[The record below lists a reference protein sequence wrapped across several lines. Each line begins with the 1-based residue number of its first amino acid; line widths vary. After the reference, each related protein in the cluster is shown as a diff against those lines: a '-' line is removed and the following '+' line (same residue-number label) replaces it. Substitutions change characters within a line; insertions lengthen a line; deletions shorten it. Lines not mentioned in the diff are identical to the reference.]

1 MKSELESATE
11 IIKILQ
17 EELHIANA
25 TERNGPGVSDIH
37 IQEQKPRKWSRKS
50 VNHAMK
56 DKRVVECSQ
65 KSTVITNNSCEPQWN
80 NR

>member
-11 IIKILQ
+11 IIKILK
-17 EELHIANA
+17 EELHKANA
-25 TERNGPGVSDIH
+25 AERNGPGVSDLH
-37 IQEQKPRKWSRKS
+37 IQEQPPRKWSRES

-56 DKRVVECSQ
+56 DKRMVECSQ
-65 KSTVITNNSCEPQWN
+65 KSTVITKSSCEPQWN